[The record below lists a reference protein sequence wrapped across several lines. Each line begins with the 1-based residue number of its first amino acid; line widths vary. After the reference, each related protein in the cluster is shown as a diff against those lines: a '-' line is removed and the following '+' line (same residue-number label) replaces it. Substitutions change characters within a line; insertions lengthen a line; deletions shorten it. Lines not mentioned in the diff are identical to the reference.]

1 MVIMVQCCVDY
12 HTINCRALFDEC
24 RETKPK
30 VITTTNQKK
39 RDTVKS
45 QRELKA
51 KKRLKRGKT
60 RATKSS
66 YVIAFLHLIG

>member
-1 MVIMVQCCVDY
+1 M
-12 HTINCRALFDEC
+12 
-24 RETKPK
+24 
-30 VITTTNQKK
+30 TNQKK

-66 YVIAFLHLIG
+66 YVIAFLHLIGWEGGVSFLDNDVAKRNKTNALPD